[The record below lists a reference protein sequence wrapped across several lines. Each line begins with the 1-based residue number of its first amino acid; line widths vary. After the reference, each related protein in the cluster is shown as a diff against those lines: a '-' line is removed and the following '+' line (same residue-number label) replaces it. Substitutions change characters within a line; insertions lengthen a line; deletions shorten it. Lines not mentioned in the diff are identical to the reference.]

1 MTGLNV
7 GIVGGSVG
15 GMAVATALTRKGF
28 SATVFE
34 RSPGHLEERGGGIG
48 IPLDVLEDFR
58 ERDLIDKDVNGV
70 RGSER
75 TWCVKE
81 GDSKLGKILAHQAM
95 AMDAQ
100 HWALMYQQM
109 RDRADGAEYRPGAKV
124 VRVEDRADGADIVLE
139 DGSRHHFDLVVG
151 ADGYRSRTRLSILP
165 GTAPTYAGYPAWRG
179 VIEESAGI
187 VTDVGPIIDSMQSV
201 GTRNGHCLFY
211 FVPGRNGEVTEG
223 RRRVNWLWYD
233 AGAGDDVMGVRRDD
247 EGHALVNGA
256 APGELN
262 ETQLDYLHSIA
273 KEQLPAWH
281 ADVVLRTPEPFM
293 QPIFDLE
300 PTSYVSGHIA
310 LVGDAASVA
319 RPHTGAG
326 TTKAIHDAFALAE
339 SLSKHDTIAEALNV
353 YDVERSA
360 AGREMVQMGRMLGIE
375 QVNEAPDWAR
385 FSPEEL
391 TEWLNTMTIS
401 KVYAWADARKA

>member
-1 MTGLNV
+1 MAQLNV

-34 RSPGHLEERGGGIG
+34 RSPGNLEERGGGIG

-58 ERDLIDKDVNGV
+58 RRDLIDRDVTGV

-75 TWCVKE
+75 TWCVKD
-81 GDSKLGKILAHQAM
+81 GDSKLGRVLAHQAM

-100 HWALMYQQM
+100 HWGLLYQQM
-109 RDRADGAEYRPGAKV
+109 RARAAGAAYRPGSRVA
-124 VRVEDRADGADIVLE
+124 RVEDLDDGADIVLE

-151 ADGYRSRTRLSILP
+151 ADGYRSRTRLSIFP
-165 GTAPTYAGYPAWRG
+165 GTVPVYAGYPAWRG

-187 VTDVGPIIDSMQSV
+187 IEDLGPIIDAMQSV
-201 GTRNGHCLFY
+201 GTPHGHCLFY
-211 FVPGRNGEVTEG
+211 FVPGKDGEVSEG
-223 RRRVNWLWYD
+223 NRRVNWLWYD
-233 AGAGDDVMGVRRDD
+233 AGAGDEVMGVNYDE
-247 EGHALVNGA
+247 EGHARVDGA

-262 ETQLDYLHSIA
+262 ETQLNYLHAIA
-273 KEQLPAWH
+273 KAELPAWH
-281 ADVVLRTPEPFM
+281 ADVVLRTPAPFV

-300 PTSYVSGHIA
+300 PTAYASGNIA

-326 TTKAIHDAFALAE
+326 TTKAIHDALALAE
-339 SLSKHDTIAEALNV
+339 SLAQHDTIAEALQV
-353 YDVERSA
+353 YDAERSA

-375 QVNEAPDWAR
+375 QVNEAPDWGR
-385 FSPEEL
+385 FTPEGL

-401 KVYAWADARKA
+401 KVYAWADARKG